1 MLGNVWNL
9 CWKCPSKKSHGF
21 RPKKTLKH
29 FNPRGG
35 SDMEVS
41 MGLPTA
47 RWMVYYPV
55 VDVYITMENHNF

>member
-1 MLGNVWNL
+1 MSGIYVGNALLKNPMV
-9 CWKCPSKKSHGF
+9 SDQ
-21 RPKKTLKH
+21 KKTLKH